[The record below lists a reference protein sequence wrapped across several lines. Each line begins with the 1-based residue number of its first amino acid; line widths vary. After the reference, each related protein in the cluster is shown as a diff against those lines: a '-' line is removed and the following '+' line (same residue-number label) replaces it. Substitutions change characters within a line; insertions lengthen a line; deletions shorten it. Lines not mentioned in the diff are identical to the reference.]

1 MSSTLP
7 KIGQKVW
14 AWSPQYK
21 KELPITVTH
30 IKGNKFWGDDNQLN
44 RHTGLQRWRP
54 AESGKKNKQST
65 FNVGD
70 TVYPNK
76 NAPEDFLKWFRVI
89 GSPVTI
95 QSIDEGQSPHQI
107 KVGRDDH
114 IHFAHEDWL
123 SKQLELT
130 LDAPAKIF
138 EGIQEIKLSE
148 IWPTEEDFD
157 EENEEA
163 RILQP
168 REGIDPDTV
177 ERYMEVFDVL
187 PPVDVFVIEDKP
199 GYCLAGGW
207 HRRAAAEK
215 LGRETIKAKVHQ
227 GSWEEA
233 VSFACT
239 DNLQCGLQLGRDEL
253 EAACK
258 NFLKIAKSLSAS
270 KIEQIVSDVNRK
282 FKKQSTELSNV
293 VIGLMF
299 GLSDRTIANYK
310 KDLELE
316 ELRKSF
322 QVGMRVETSE
332 PSDMPAIYRRGFIQK
347 NDWRIE
353 IKFDFAPHRSPQS
366 FADPTNVKLCSEPI
380 ANVTVPSAAEVGD
393 IVSHWKTGRLG
404 IVAST
409 KWENPD
415 YIWGIHN
422 PSSIDP
428 VVLWDDEQLEI
439 AHAYNLDLIDKKDP
453 PTLDECILITRREL
467 ATIEGEDKY
476 SEYEHKRYLNR
487 LRYLES
493 LAPAPPEPA
502 PTEPMPAP
510 APAAA
515 PAVTTEQETQQLGQ
529 SLGLNGKSAQ
539 VLPDHPRNEYTGT
552 ESNKNNDDVYQQIL
566 WKSIR
571 NTIKEIN
578 PNNDEAIE
586 ILKELLPYLP
596 EDFKEQFEYLIEERE
611 FLSV

>member
-7 KIGQKVW
+7 KLGQKVW

-54 AESGKKNKQST
+54 AEDKPKTQKGEKLKGDQLFLIEDEAPVSDVPVEVPVEIDPSKN
-65 FNVGD
+65 FG
-70 TVYPNK
+70 
-76 NAPEDFLKWFRVI
+76 
-89 GSPVTI
+89 
-95 QSIDEGQSPHQI
+95 
-107 KVGRDDH
+107 
-114 IHFAHEDWL
+114 
-123 SKQLELT
+123 
-130 LDAPAKIF
+130 
-138 EGIQEIKLSE
+138 GIQEIKISE
-148 IWPTEEDFD
+148 IWPIEEDFE

-163 RILQP
+163 KLLQP
-168 REGIDPDTV
+168 REGIDSDTV
-177 ERYMEVFDVL
+177 ERYMEVFDAL
-187 PPVDVFVIEDKP
+187 PPVDVFVIEGKP

-258 NFLKIAKSLSAS
+258 NFLKIAKSLPAS

-439 AHAYNLDLIDKKDP
+439 AHAYNLDIIDKKDP

-493 LAPAPPEPA
+493 LLAPAPPEPA

-510 APAAA
+510 A

-539 VLPDHPRNEYTGT
+539 VLPDHPRNEYIGM
-552 ESNKNNDDVYQQIL
+552 ESNANGNGKYPPSKVPTIRFSIQQL
-566 WKSIR
+566 KQ
-571 NTIKEIN
+571 EIEGLR
-578 PNNDEAIE
+578 PTEEEALE
-586 ILKELLPYLP
+586 ILQALLPSLP
-596 EDFKEQFEYLIEERE
+596 GDFQEQFEMLIEEE
-611 FLSV
+611 GLFV